1 METRLY
7 STFFFATN
15 MQTVSESSLYADLPG
30 YRSLSIVTG
39 DTYRPHLLPSKS
51 TGVLYIVELTV
62 GFESNLHKNVERKKL
77 KYKEFIR
84 EQNEHFK
91 TVKFVNLSISSLSLF
106 AKEGSSF
113 TEMLNGHHYCI
124 RKVTTIAIRT
134 TYNVIFFV
142 VEIKKDE
149 SRTVNCLNIALSLCP
164 RSYVYI

>member
-77 KYKEFIR
+77 KYKELIR
-84 EQNEHFK
+84 EQNEH
-91 TVKFVNLSISSLSLF
+91 L
-106 AKEGSSF
+106 
-113 TEMLNGHHYCI
+113 
-124 RKVTTIAIRT
+124 RQ
-134 TYNVIFFV
+134 
-142 VEIKKDE
+142 
-149 SRTVNCLNIALSLCP
+149 
-164 RSYVYI
+164 